1 MKEWEVEPESSR
13 LWITFLMLFGVV
25 VIGLMMYFKDFPN
38 STGPWYLGCADRN
51 GKEYLLKTDKKPRV
65 SGSIVYIGDDIFV
78 VPEPGMTCRVASVK
92 KIEEENANK

>member
-1 MKEWEVEPESSR
+1 MNDYEVEPEPSR
-13 LWITFLMLFGVV
+13 LWCSLPIVIGFV

-38 STGPWYLGCADRN
+38 RIGPWYLGCADRN